1 MTTACNAGRPAGR
14 GALARRGL
22 IAAMSAGLVL
32 ATGCASVAPGTRRV
46 LGPVDYDK
54 AFSVSR
60 RILKQHF
67 SLAESDRGRG
77 VLRSRPEW
85 VERSRR
91 LLKPPVPARRIA
103 TFRIRPD
110 EPYVVVHL
118 SIALEYRASEAERF
132 VQQDEENYSGAANRT
147 PGQLEAAT
155 TPRQNASW
163 RKVRYDHGLE
173 RAILEEL
180 AEALRPLRTSQP
192 ATSATSRPQT
202 ER

>member
-1 MTTACNAGRPAGR
+1 MTTACIAGRPAGR

-22 IAAMSAGLVL
+22 VAATWAGLVL
-32 ATGCASVAPGTRRV
+32 ATGCVSVEPGTRRV
-46 LGPVDYDK
+46 LGPADYDK

-60 RILKQHF
+60 RVLKQHF

-77 VLRSRPEW
+77 ILRSRPQWIEP
-85 VERSRR
+85 SRR
-91 LLKPPVPARRIA
+91 LLRPRVPARQIA

-110 EPYVVVHL
+110 EPYVVVQL
-118 SIALEYRASEAERF
+118 SIALEYPTSDAERF
-132 VQQDEENYSGAANRT
+132 VQQEQENYSGAANRT

-163 RKVRYDHGLE
+163 RKVRYDHALE

-180 AEALRPLRTSQP
+180 AEALRLLRTSQP
-192 ATSATSRPQT
+192 AASATSRPQS
-202 ER
+202 EK